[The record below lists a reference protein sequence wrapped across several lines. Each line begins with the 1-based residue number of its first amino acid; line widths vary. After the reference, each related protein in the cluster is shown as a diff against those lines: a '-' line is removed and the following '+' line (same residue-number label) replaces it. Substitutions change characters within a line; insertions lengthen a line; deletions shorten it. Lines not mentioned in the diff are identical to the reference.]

1 MTLDLTR
8 ASWAELASTAPSLPG
23 GSGAQ
28 ATSLLEVLDA
38 FAENKDSPLVS
49 SPEAT
54 ERIVKQIGVL
64 GLTKRGASGIA
75 LTHLGQTLLKDPSP
89 ENLFLVLHSRV
100 AYFGEMLARIAE
112 APASVEDLARNA
124 REDFLMNWSSYDQVR
139 RRLSW
144 LHNIGLIDDGPKRLH
159 VITKKGLRMLQGLEL
174 QDAADLKASLAE
186 ASKDATLPLAPPLLR
201 EALQTLDD
209 GNRTLAWSYLTK
221 DPVAALT
228 FLAELV
234 RKPLRKEDAVAA
246 VAKEFDISSSSSKSF
261 VDAAGAL
268 GIHEYVGK
276 FEIAAIPLGVE
287 WAQNATPLNLV
298 RLLHIRFLGVGEALL
313 YLDEVPRTVGEIH
326 SRMFGDAEA
335 APRQSRTAG
344 VMRYLSLA
352 GAVTPI
358 GFARYT
364 ISGLG
369 RALSD
374 ELPTATMQAPT
385 EGLSRPSPA
394 HEPAGQSP
402 LEAFLVELES
412 ASRDSANPARF
423 ERACADAFVRLGVEA
438 SHLGGP
444 GKTDVLVTVRS
455 NLKVIARTI
464 IDAKSS
470 AGQLNEGSV
479 KFDALREHAG
489 KHDADLIAVIAP
501 SFDGSGR
508 LAAWAVAN
516 GVVLYTASDL
526 GRLLTMH
533 ETYPFSAD
541 DVADLLSVDRRE
553 EVAARREQH
562 LEQLQLLSNVMRE
575 LRTESEQAQPEPI
588 TARDIGRVMRRDGS
602 DVSDDLVGAVLR
614 FLEQPEVAAVHA
626 TSSGKYTLPSSPQV
640 AAGRLRAL
648 ARAIVGEFRA

>member
-8 ASWAELASTAPSLPG
+8 APWAELASTAPSLPG

-28 ATSLLEVLDA
+28 VTSLLEVLDA
-38 FAENKDSPLVS
+38 FAENKDSPIVS

-64 GLTKRGASGIA
+64 GLTKRGANGIA
-75 LTHLGQTLLKDPSP
+75 LTRVGRTVLKDPSP

-124 REDFLMNWSSYDQVR
+124 QEDFLMNWSSYDQLR
-139 RRLSW
+139 RRLAW
-144 LHNIGLIDDGPKRLH
+144 LHNIGLVEDGPKRLH
-159 VITKKGLRMLQGLEL
+159 VITEHGLRMLQGLEL
-174 QDAADLKASLAE
+174 QNAAELKASLAE

-201 EALQTLDD
+201 EALQNLDHE
-209 GNRTLAWSYLTK
+209 NRTLAWSYLTK

-228 FLAELV
+228 FLTELV
-234 RKPLRKEDAVAA
+234 RNPLRKEEAVAA
-246 VAKEFDISSSSSKSF
+246 VAKAFDISSSSSKSF

-276 FEIAAIPLGVE
+276 FEIASTPLGVE
-287 WAQNATPLNLV
+287 WAQNASPLHLV

-313 YLDEVPRTVGEIH
+313 HLDDTPRTVGEIH
-326 SRMFGDAEA
+326 SRMFRDAEA

-344 VMRYLSLA
+344 VVRYLSLA
-352 GAVTPI
+352 GAITPI

-369 RALSD
+369 RALKD
-374 ELPTATMQAPT
+374 ELPTATTQAPK
-385 EGLSRPSPA
+385 ERLSQPSPA
-394 HEPAGQSP
+394 HGPEGQSP

-412 ASRDSANPARF
+412 ASRDSANSARF

-455 NLKVIARTI
+455 NLKVIARAI

-533 ETYPFSAD
+533 ETYPFSAE

-562 LEQLQLLSNVMRE
+562 MEQLQLLSNVMRE

-648 ARAIVGEFRA
+648 ARAIVGEIRA